1 MKRKRITKF
10 KILKSFIW
18 GRIFGFCMY
27 LLAAGF
33 VISQIS
39 EMNDKFTVPVLIIAT
54 CLGFF
59 ILLSGIIKYLKL
71 LSGGFCIDVDVVA
84 RKEIKHDEDEDGS
97 SDSYYIIFAHS
108 GYSTPV
114 SRREYNTIQYGE
126 QYFLVK
132 YLFNK
137 PKYAK
142 AYRCLNYKVAPWLAP
157 KVRIL

>member
-10 KILKSFIW
+10 KILKSFIISRLFW
-18 GRIFGFCMY
+18 FCVY
-27 LLAAGF
+27 LHAAGYC
-33 VISQIS
+33 VGAIS
-39 EMNDKFTVPVLIIAT
+39 EINDNLTTATMIIA
-54 CLGFF
+54 GGIGIF

-71 LSGGFCIDVDVVA
+71 LAGGYCIDVDVVA
-84 RKEIKHDEDEDGS
+84 RKEVEHDSEDG
-97 SDSYYIIFAHS
+97 DSYFITFAHS
-108 GYSTPV
+108 GYRTSV
-114 SRREYNTIQYGE
+114 SHREYNTIQYGE

-142 AYRCLNYKVAPWLAP
+142 AYRCLNYKLAPWLAP